1 MGTRVEREK
10 LARRK
15 GIIDSAERLFERK
28 GYEQTTMDEI
38 AKEAEFTKKTIYK
51 YFVSKQEIYYEIAY
65 RAFKALKEYTD
76 DIVLF
81 LDMNGYDKMAVFAER
96 YLEFLNKHTLYSNIM
111 LEMNPKPVQL
121 NPEEKKIFQ
130 QTEDIADKIIFVNIV
145 EEGIKDGSIRT
156 TKTAYEMNFMIWGAI
171 NGIMTIARN
180 KEKIIEEAVGKN
192 RDAFVREAIQEILNT
207 LKA

>member
-76 DIVLF
+76 DIVHF

-130 QTEDIADKIIFVNIV
+130 QTEDIADEIIFVNIV
-145 EEGIKDGSIRT
+145 EEGIKDGSIKT

-192 RDAFVREAIQEILNT
+192 RDTFVREAIQEILNA